1 MTINPREQLR
11 LNVLGVWTLV
21 TLEATGADGVVFYP
35 LGPDLVGQLVY
46 DVSGRM
52 SAQIVRTGQP
62 RFASD
67 DNTQA
72 LPDEMA
78 AAWRGY
84 IGYFGTFTVDPE
96 AGAVIHHVEGSWFP
110 NLDGTDV
117 VRTCRL
123 DGDRLVLEART
134 DFGQTFIIWERAPA
148 RAAAGG

>member
-1 MTINPREQLR
+1 
-11 LNVLGVWTLV
+11 
-21 TLEATGADGVVFYP
+21 
-35 LGPDLVGQLVY
+35 
-46 DVSGRM
+46 M
-52 SAQIVRTGQP
+52 SAQIVRTDQP

-96 AGAVIHHVEGSWFP
+96 AGIVTHHVEGALFP

-123 DGDRLVLEART
+123 DGDRLVLEAHT
-134 DFGQTFIIWERAPA
+134 KFGQTVIIWERVPST
-148 RAAAGG
+148 AATRGHASPGSA